1 MLRSMREGAKSA
13 PMKIFLVTLAI
24 GFAMWGIDD
33 VFRNVGSNDAA
44 VKAGNHEI
52 TALEAAQEFDRT
64 RRAYLPGANNT
75 EAIAQGLLGDVL
87 AGLARRAVFSAEADR
102 MKLSVTREMEKK
114 HIAGEPAFRDETGR
128 FNLLRFQDALARAG
142 INEEG
147 YLNYIRNDLNS
158 GQIFSALLPG
168 VSYPESLSEA
178 IAKWRLERRVIDYV
192 TIAVDTD
199 AQPQPSDAEIDA
211 WYSENSET
219 YNSPDLR
226 SVTALVLS
234 PDTLAE
240 GIDISDADLRQAYD
254 DQIDLYQ
261 TPERRMIR
269 QMIFADTDA
278 ANQAMSRLN
287 KGEAFGAVAN
297 DLLGLS
303 EADTALGSLSRDDL
317 SEELAEAAFSAEQGQ
332 AIGPVS
338 TPLGQHVLMVEEIL
352 PENVTAIETVVDR
365 IRDDLQR
372 DRAIDLVYQRIAE
385 VEDALASGSTLA
397 ETAAETG
404 AELSQIDGMDRS
416 GLDIDGNA
424 IDGIAGDTKFRQS
437 VWTANIGE
445 TGLVEETNA
454 DTFYVIEV
462 NSEAPSAERTLADIK
477 TRVIADMRREA
488 AIEVARSQAETIT
501 EDQSGLADMA
511 KAQGLSLETSPA
523 MRRDGVS
530 FDHEAARLI
539 AGQAFGLDQGSKGFV
554 ETGDAMIVMTVTA
567 IQSPEGEAL
576 VAETERLQE
585 SLSSNVATSL
595 EGIIANGLIETHDV
609 AINAGAVQTLLVGQT
624 N

>member
-13 PMKIFLVTLAI
+13 PMKIFLITLAI

-44 VKAGNHEI
+44 VKAGDHEI
-52 TALEAAQEFDRT
+52 TALEAAQEFDRA
-64 RRAYLPGANNT
+64 RRAYLPRANNT

-102 MKLSVTREMEKK
+102 MGLTVTREMEKA
-114 HIAGEPAFRDETGR
+114 HIAGEPAFRDDTGR
-128 FNLLRFQDALARAG
+128 FNLLRFQDALARSG
-142 INEEG
+142 LTEEG

-168 VSYPESLSEA
+168 VTYPESLSKAVAE
-178 IAKWRLERRVIDYV
+178 WRLERRVIDYV
-192 TIAVDTD
+192 TIAVDVDT
-199 AQPQPSDAEIDA
+199 QPQPSNADLDA
-211 WYSENSET
+211 WYADNSET

-226 SVTALVLS
+226 AVTSLVLS
-234 PDTLAE
+234 PETLAAD
-240 GIDISDADLRQAYD
+240 IDVADADLRQAYD
-254 DQIDLYQ
+254 DQVDLYQ
-261 TPERRMIR
+261 TPERRSIR
-269 QMIFADTDA
+269 QMIFADADQ
-278 ANQAMSRLN
+278 ANQAVSRIN
-287 KGEAFGAVAN
+287 SGEDFGAVAS
-297 DLLGLS
+297 DILGLTD
-303 EADTALGSLSRDDL
+303 ADTSLGALSRDDL
-317 SEELAEAAFSAEQGQ
+317 SDELADAAFTAAEGQ
-332 AIGPVS
+332 TIGPVE
-338 TPLGQHVLMVEEIL
+338 TPLGQHVLLIEEIT
-352 PENVTAIETVVDR
+352 PADVTTFENVRDR
-365 IRDDLQR
+365 IREDLQR

-404 AELSQIDGMDRS
+404 AELLQINGMDRS

-462 NSEAPSAERTLADIK
+462 SREDPSAMRPLADIK
-477 TRVIADMRREA
+477 ERVIADMRREA
-488 AIEVARSQAETIT
+488 AIDAARGQAEAMVA
-501 EDQSGLADMA
+501 DQNSLVDLA
-511 KAQGLSLETSPA
+511 KAEGLTLETSPA

-539 AGQAFGLDQGSKGFV
+539 AGQAFDLSDNNKGFV
-554 ETGDAMIVMTVTA
+554 ETGEAMIVMTVTSV
-567 IQSPEGEAL
+567 QSAEGEAL
-576 VAETERLQE
+576 IAETERLQE
-585 SLSSNVATSL
+585 TLSSNVATSL

-609 AINAGAVQTLLVGQT
+609 SINAGAVQTLLVGQT

>member
-13 PMKIFLVTLAI
+13 PMKIFLITLAI

-44 VKAGNHEI
+44 VKAGEHEI
-52 TALEAAQEFDRT
+52 TALEAAQEFDRA
-64 RRAYLPGANNT
+64 RRAYLPRANST

-102 MKLSVTREMEKK
+102 MGLTVTREMEKA
-114 HIAGEPAFRDETGR
+114 HIAGEPAFQDDTGR
-128 FNLLRFQDALARAG
+128 FNLLRFQDALARSG
-142 INEEG
+142 LNEEA

-168 VSYPESLSEA
+168 VTYPESLSKAVAE
-178 IAKWRLERRVIDYV
+178 WRLERRVIDYV
-192 TIAVDTD
+192 TIAVNTE
-199 AQPQPSDAEIDA
+199 AQPQPSNADLDV
-211 WYSENSET
+211 WYAENSET

-226 SVTALVLS
+226 AVTALVLS
-234 PDTLAE
+234 PETLAA
-240 GIDISDADLRQAYD
+240 GIDVADADLRQSYD

-261 TPERRMIR
+261 TPERRNIR
-269 QMIFADTDA
+269 QMIFADAD
-278 ANQAMSRLN
+278 QASQAISRIN
-287 KGEAFGAVAN
+287 NGEGFDAVAS
-297 DLLGLS
+297 DILGLND
-303 EADTALGSLSRDDL
+303 ADTALGALSRDDL
-317 SEELAEAAFSAEQGQ
+317 SDELADAAFSASEGQ
-332 AIGPVS
+332 AIGPIE
-338 TPLGQHVLMVEEIL
+338 TPLGQHVLLVEDIT
-352 PENVTAIETVVDR
+352 PADVTSFENLRDR
-365 IRDDLQR
+365 IREDLQR

-385 VEDALASGSTLA
+385 VEDVLASGSTLA

-404 AELSQIDGMDRS
+404 AELLQINGMDRS

-462 NSEAPSAERTLADIK
+462 SREDPSTMRPLADIK
-477 TRVIADMRREA
+477 ERVIADMRREA
-488 AIEVARSQAETIT
+488 AIDAARGQAEAMVA
-501 EDQSGLADMA
+501 DQNSLVDLA
-511 KAQGLSLETSPA
+511 KAEGLTLETSPA

-539 AGQAFGLDQGSKGFV
+539 AGQAFDLSDNNKGFV
-554 ETGDAMIVMTVTA
+554 ETGEAMIVMSVTSV
-567 IQSPEGEAL
+567 QSAEGEAL
-576 VAETERLQE
+576 IAETERLQE
-585 SLSSNVATSL
+585 TLSSNVATSL

-609 AINAGAVQTLLVGQT
+609 SINAGAVQTLLVGQT

>member
-13 PMKIFLVTLAI
+13 PMKIFLITLAI

-44 VKAGNHEI
+44 VKAGEHEI
-52 TALEAAQEFDRT
+52 TALEAAQEFDRA
-64 RRAYLPGANNT
+64 RRAYLPRANST

-102 MKLSVTREMEKK
+102 MGLTVTREMEKA
-114 HIAGEPAFRDETGR
+114 HIAGEPAFQDDTGR
-128 FNLLRFQDALARAG
+128 FNLLRFQDALARSG
-142 INEEG
+142 LNEEA

-168 VSYPESLSEA
+168 VTYPESLSKAVAE
-178 IAKWRLERRVIDYV
+178 WRLERRVIDYV
-192 TIAVDTD
+192 TIAVNTE
-199 AQPQPSDAEIDA
+199 AQPQPSNADLDV
-211 WYSENSET
+211 WYAENSET

-226 SVTALVLS
+226 AVTALVLS
-234 PDTLAE
+234 PETLAA
-240 GIDISDADLRQAYD
+240 GIDVADADLRQSYD

-261 TPERRMIR
+261 TPERRNIR
-269 QMIFADTDA
+269 QMIFADAD
-278 ANQAMSRLN
+278 QASQAISRIN
-287 KGEAFGAVAN
+287 NGEGFDAVAS
-297 DLLGLS
+297 DILGLND
-303 EADTALGSLSRDDL
+303 ADTALGALSRDDL
-317 SEELAEAAFSAEQGQ
+317 SDELADAAFSASEGQ
-332 AIGPVS
+332 AIGPIE
-338 TPLGQHVLMVEEIL
+338 TPLGQHVLLVEDIT
-352 PENVTAIETVVDR
+352 PADVTSFENLRDR
-365 IRDDLQR
+365 IREDLQR

-404 AELSQIDGMDRS
+404 AELLQINGMDRS

-462 NSEAPSAERTLADIK
+462 SREDPSTMRPLADIK
-477 TRVIADMRREA
+477 ERVIADMRREA
-488 AIEVARSQAETIT
+488 AIDAARGQAEAMVA
-501 EDQSGLADMA
+501 DQNSLVDLA
-511 KAQGLSLETSPA
+511 KAEGLTLETSPA

-539 AGQAFGLDQGSKGFV
+539 AGQAFDLSDNNKGFV
-554 ETGDAMIVMTVTA
+554 ETGEAMIVMSVTSV
-567 IQSPEGEAL
+567 QSAEGEAL
-576 VAETERLQE
+576 IAETERLQE
-585 SLSSNVATSL
+585 TLSSNVATSL

-609 AINAGAVQTLLVGQT
+609 SINAGAVQTLLVGQT

>member
-13 PMKIFLVTLAI
+13 PMKIFLITLAI

-44 VKAGNHEI
+44 VKAGDHEI
-52 TALEAAQEFDRT
+52 TALEAAQEFDRA
-64 RRAYLPGANNT
+64 RRAYLPRANNT

-102 MKLSVTREMEKK
+102 MGLTVTREMEKA

-128 FNLLRFQDALARAG
+128 FNLLRFQDALARSG
-142 INEEG
+142 LTEEG

-168 VSYPESLSEA
+168 VTYPESLSKAVAE
-178 IAKWRLERRVIDYV
+178 WRLERRVIDYV

-199 AQPQPSDAEIDA
+199 AQPLPSNADLDA
-211 WYSENSET
+211 WYADNSET

-226 SVTALVLS
+226 AVTALVLS
-234 PDTLAE
+234 PETLAA
-240 GIDISDADLRQAYD
+240 GIDIADADLRQAYD

-261 TPERRMIR
+261 TPERRAIR
-269 QMIFADTDA
+269 QMIFADADQ
-278 ANQAMSRLN
+278 ANQAVSRIN
-287 KGEAFGAVAN
+287 NDEDFAAVAS
-297 DLLGLS
+297 DILGLND
-303 EADTALGSLSRDDL
+303 ADTSLGALSRDDL
-317 SEELAEAAFSAEQGQ
+317 SDDLADAAFSATEGQ
-332 AIGPVS
+332 VIGPIE
-338 TPLGQHVLMVEEIL
+338 TPLGQHVMLVEEIT
-352 PENVTAIETVVDR
+352 PADVTTFENVSDR
-365 IRDDLQR
+365 IREDLQR

-404 AELSQIDGMDRS
+404 AELLQINGMDRS

-462 NSEAPSAERTLADIK
+462 SREDPSATRPLADIK
-477 TRVIADMRREA
+477 DRVIADMRREA
-488 AIEVARSQAETIT
+488 AIEVARSQAEAMIA
-501 EDQSGLADMA
+501 DQNSLADAAKAEGLA
-511 KAQGLSLETSPA
+511 LETSPA

-539 AGQAFGLDQGSKGFV
+539 AGQAFDLADKAKGFV
-554 ETGDAMIVMTVTA
+554 ETGEAMIVMTVTN
-567 IQSPEGEAL
+567 IQSAEGEAL

-585 SLSSNVATSL
+585 TLSSNVATSL

-609 AINAGAVQTLLVGQT
+609 SINAGAVQTLLVGQT